1 MKTFVTIVLVLM
13 VAIAVTNSS
22 GCANTIAPTGGPR
35 DSLPPQLVSI
45 NPKDSSLQF
54 TGNKITLYFNEY
66 VEVQEIQN
74 NLIVSPVPIINPIVE
89 GRLRVVTVRLKDTL
103 EENTTYTI
111 NFGDAIKDINEGN
124 VAKNLTYVFSTGN
137 AIDEN
142 TLTGNVL
149 LAETGKADSTLIVML
164 HKNADDSAVVKERPR
179 YFAKLDGKGNFKFH
193 HLPAGTFSVYALQ
206 DNGGMKRYSNPKQ
219 IFGFL
224 KQPVVIGPAN
234 EPVTLLAYTEKED
247 QPAATNLP
255 AGNNRR
261 ANNNQQPADKSL
273 RFQTNLING
282 LQDILNP
289 LVFTFSN
296 PLKTFDS
303 SKVQFVDENY
313 AAIRNFSFQKDS
325 TNKIITLRHGWKE
338 NTAYNLIVDTAF
350 AYDSA
355 GNHITKLDTLKF
367 RTFKE
372 TDYGSLRIR
381 FTNLPLD
388 KNPVLQLVQNDKVVF
403 TSALTTAIFYQKL
416 FMPGEYE
423 IRILF
428 DDNKNGRWD
437 AGIFFGKRQLPEAV
451 RAINKKLTLKANWDN
466 ETEIA
471 L

>member
-1 MKTFVTIVLVLM
+1 MKTVVAIVLAIM
-13 VAIAVTNSS
+13 VAFTVTNSS

-45 NPKDSSLQF
+45 TPKDSSLQF

-74 NLIVSPVPIINPIVE
+74 NLIVSPVPKINPIVE

-103 EENTTYTI
+103 EENTTYTL

-124 VAKNLTYVFSTGN
+124 IAKNLTYVFSTGN
-137 AIDEN
+137 TIDEY

-164 HKNADDSAVVKERPR
+164 HAGTEDSAVVKERPR
-179 YFAKLDGKGNFKFH
+179 YYAKLDGKGNFKFH
-193 HLPAGTFSVYALQ
+193 HLPAGTFNIYALQ
-206 DNGGMKRYSNPKQ
+206 DNGGMKRYTNPKQ
-219 IFGFL
+219 LFGFL

-247 QPAATNLP
+247 KPTP
-255 AGNNRR
+255 TTPTSNNRR
-261 ANNNQQPADKSL
+261 ANANQQPADKVL
-273 RFQTNLING
+273 RFQTSLING

-289 LVFTFSN
+289 LVFTFTN

-303 SKVQFVDENY
+303 SKVQFADESY
-313 AAIRNFSFQKDS
+313 SRISNFSFQKDTS
-325 TNKIITLRHGWKE
+325 NKIITLRYNWKE

-350 AYDSA
+350 AFDSA
-355 GNHITKLDTLKF
+355 GNHIAKLDTLKF

-372 TDYGSLRIR
+372 TDYGSLRLR
-381 FTNLPLD
+381 FANLPLA
-388 KNPVLQLVQNDKVVF
+388 KNPVLQLVQNDRVVF
-403 TSALTTAIFYQKL
+403 SAPLATAVFYQKL

-423 IRILF
+423 IRVLF

-437 AGIFFGKRQLPEAV
+437 AGQFFNKRQLPEAV
-451 RAINKKLTLKANWDN
+451 RYINKKLTIKDNWDN
-466 ETEIA
+466 ETEIS

>member
-261 ANNNQQPADKSL
+261 ANNNQPPADKSL
-273 RFQTNLING
+273 RFQTNLMNG
-282 LQDILNP
+282 LQDILSP

-451 RAINKKLTLKANWDN
+451 SAINKKLTLKANWDN